1 MPPDAG
7 GRYGQQYARR
17 RLSFSQ
23 CVTQAETPV
32 QQTNGGFVLK
42 EVLKLR
48 SGASIKRITQE
59 QAQAKSY
66 LTREVL
72 AQMHLIPGG
81 EPVAFA
87 CDDKVAQLLTHTE
100 ADGEDAAA
108 CTEAG
113 QGVTFFFHPE
123 QVMEAPPELWYFPD
137 AKSDTMTL
145 PSGSTIT
152 RMSIKRAASCGYY
165 TRERLSQMNYK
176 PIEEPV
182 AFTYRPDRS
191 VIWFYDKRTA
201 DRVPLP
207 CIRCGKG
214 VRFRKKLCEACYAKE
229 LEQMCIEDDIKR
241 NTRYHMSRER
251 VLFFD
256 LELTGFYDHDE
267 ILSIS
272 IVDGN
277 GKTVMNTLVKP
288 EHTKKWKR
296 TEKVHGITPDMV
308 ADAPSLKQ
316 LIPQI
321 KDIFEN
327 ADRLIAYGVST
338 DYSHIKYIYAT
349 AAEREALHDKTR
361 CCANEFVRYIHEH
374 CPDVVHASL
383 VDAMETMG
391 IAWDGIP
398 HTSIADTIACQKVW
412 DALFPHYYQGE

>member
-1 MPPDAG
+1 M
-7 GRYGQQYARR
+7 
-17 RLSFSQ
+17 
-23 CVTQAETPV
+23 
-32 QQTNGGFVLK
+32 K

-48 SGASIKRITQE
+48 SGATIRRITRE
-59 QAQAKSY
+59 QAEAKKY

-87 CDDKVAQLLTHTE
+87 CDD
-100 ADGEDAAA
+100 DAAILTA
-108 CTEAG
+108 APEE
-113 QGVTFFFHPE
+113 GVTPDADSGVVYFFNPE

-137 AKSDTMTL
+137 AKTDTMTL
-145 PSGSTIT
+145 PSGSVIS

-176 PIEEPV
+176 PVEEPV
-182 AFTYRPDRS
+182 AFTYRPDKS
-191 VIWFYDKRTA
+191 VIYFYDKRTA
-201 DRVPLP
+201 DRIPLP
-207 CIRCGKG
+207 CIKCGKG
-214 VRFRKKLCEACYAKE
+214 IRYRKKLCEACYEKE
-229 LEQMCIEDDIKR
+229 LRQLCIEDDIKR
-241 NTRYHMSRER
+241 NTHYHMSRER

-308 ADAPSLKQ
+308 ADAPLLKE
-316 LIPQI
+316 LIPEI
-321 KDIFEN
+321 KEIFEN

-338 DYSHIKYIYAT
+338 DYSHIKYIYDT
-349 AAEREALHDKTR
+349 EEEREALHKKVR
-361 CCANEFVRYIHEH
+361 CCANEFVHYAHTHR
-374 CPDVVHASL
+374 PDVQHASL
-383 VDAMETMG
+383 TDAMACLEIDWNG
-391 IAWDGIP
+391 IA
-398 HTSIADTIACQKVW
+398 HTSMADTIACRDVW
-412 DALFPHYYQGE
+412 ERLFPYYYDTVCETAAVGG